1 MEWKREF
8 EVYLT
13 TYDGAQH
20 LRLHGWLKRNQALI
34 KSESIRGKE
43 NKTMFGTFTAYV
55 DDILLEK
62 LKEDNLQKGLYCDIE
77 VTNIHDV
84 DEAGRWVEG
93 TSFPFFELPKDNQE
107 NFFEKIQKFMLNF
120 EIKDKDKIEEFVKE
134 ANQKSIDMFKSDPS
148 FIKEYIETKDMSKED
163 KLKDLSIMIKAFEE
177 EERYEDCALLVK
189 IMDKIKLNSLK
200 QKIRNE

>member
-1 MEWKREF
+1 
-8 EVYLT
+8 
-13 TYDGAQH
+13 
-20 LRLHGWLKRNQALI
+20 
-34 KSESIRGKE
+34 
-43 NKTMFGTFTAYV
+43 
-55 DDILLEK
+55 
-62 LKEDNLQKGLYCDIE
+62 
-77 VTNIHDV
+77 
-84 DEAGRWVEG
+84 
-93 TSFPFFELPKDNQE
+93 
-107 NFFEKIQKFMLNF
+107 MLNF